1 MKTPKEY
8 AVELV
13 EDFNRYTSGPAANFI
28 DMDSAK
34 ACAKLAVNEVL
45 DALEQIDSNHP
56 AIDEMYQ
63 RYKLIKEEIQK
74 L

>member
-13 EDFNRYTSGPAANFI
+13 EYFRPHMPGNIWSEIEQTK
-28 DMDSAK
+28 AK
-34 ACAKLAVNEVL
+34 VCATLAVNEVL
-45 DALEQIDSNHP
+45 DVLEQIDSNHP

>member
-13 EDFNRYTSGPAANFI
+13 REYRLYSGRIYAQR
-28 DMDSAK
+28 
-34 ACAKLAVNEVL
+34 CATLAVNEVL
-45 DALEQIDSNHP
+45 YVLEQIDSNHP

-63 RYKLIKEEIQK
+63 RYKLVKDEIQK